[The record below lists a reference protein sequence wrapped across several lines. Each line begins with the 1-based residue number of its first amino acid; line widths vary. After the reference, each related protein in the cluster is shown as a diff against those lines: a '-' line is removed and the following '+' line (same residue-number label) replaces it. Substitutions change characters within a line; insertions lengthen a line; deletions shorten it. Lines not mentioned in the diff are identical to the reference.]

1 MRAFASY
8 IGRCEHYVAGH
19 LSLHIEMPLLYVRP
33 DGFIRN
39 GGHAQ
44 REKWNRSAC
53 ASDVRIARHF
63 KLRCVEGE
71 GSRTFEGFG
80 VAFVAV
86 GVLEENTVAAPNGH
100 LAVTLRV
107 KRESDAWGGI
117 EKVPLH
123 APRGRGTTHTGVGKA
138 VHRER
143 PAGASTLDNAVEGI
157 AGSRHESACK
167 PSG

>member
-80 VAFVAV
+80 FAFVAV
-86 GVLEENTVAAPNGH
+86 GVLEENAVAAPNGH

-107 KRESDAWGGI
+107 KRESDARRGI

-123 APRGRGTTHTGVGKA
+123 ASWVRGTTHTGIGEA

-143 PAGASTLDNAVEGI
+143 PAFASTLDNAVERI
-157 AGSRHESACK
+157 AGSRHESARK
-167 PSG
+167 SSG